1 MIGALGEL
9 LGAAAVVISLLYL
22 ASQIKQN
29 TAVSRSEAF
38 REFSIEAARWQM
50 SIATDERLGTLMWKV
65 FHHRAR
71 RAELPEEDRARVATA
86 FMSSLY
92 LLEASFHSAQEGI
105 ITDAELRVMSRH
117 PRCGNCPSSM
127 TPGMSGVTSW
137 DRTSFRTLRAFT
149 QAYSGQRLKKSNPMA
164 RSRIAR
170 C

>member
-1 MIGALGEL
+1 MDWSMIGALGKL

-38 REFSIEAARWQM
+38 REFSIEAAKWQM

-71 RAELPEEDRARVATA
+71 RAKLPEEDRARVATA

-105 ITDAELRVMSRH
+105 ITDAELRVMVSSSQLWKLPFVSDSWHVWRNELG
-117 PRCGNCPSSM
+117 PDFVSYFESVYPSLL
-127 TPGMSGVTSW
+127 GSGSEEE
-137 DRTSFRTLRAFT
+137 
-149 QAYSGQRLKKSNPMA
+149 
-164 RSRIAR
+164 
-170 C
+170 